1 MEPFDSSEISLPGLL
16 DRGQFFSQLDIVAH
30 APRLLPIAVT
40 RDASCVTFLADR
52 TSFIALPMP
61 DAAGP
66 ASRCGSHHTQP
77 ETIWESISE
86 RALGRNIGLDRLTE
100 EQ

>member
-66 ASRCGSHHTQP
+66 AS
-77 ETIWESISE
+77 E